1 MTEAMPT
8 TNTQDAAGRGR
19 LEPSQWRRWGRRLA
33 YGLLGL
39 FALSLVWAG
48 LYRFVPPPGTLL
60 MVQRDLAGETIN
72 YQWAS
77 YTEISPHLPLA
88 AIAAE
93 DWHFCRHWGFDL
105 GAIREAVNEARAGK
119 GLRGASTITQQ
130 TAKNS
135 FLWNGGGF
143 FRKVIEA
150 VYTVEITILW
160 SKRRTMEVYLNIAEF
175 GDGLFGVEAASRRR
189 FGKPAS
195 ELTRREAALL
205 VAVLPSPNRWRLDP
219 PTDYVR
225 GRARRILE
233 RMKVIENQGNNKCV
247 W

>member
-1 MTEAMPT
+1 MTK
-8 TNTQDAAGRGR
+8 TQNAARQSNAKR
-19 LEPSQWRRWGRRLA
+19 SKWRRWAQWTA

-39 FALSLVWAG
+39 FGLSVIWAG

-60 MVQRDLAGETIN
+60 MVQRNLAGEKIN
-72 YQWAS
+72 YQWS
-77 YTEISPHLPLA
+77 PYTAISPQLSLA

-130 TAKNS
+130 TAKNA

-143 FRKVIEA
+143 FRKAIEA

-160 SKRRTMEVYLNIAEF
+160 PKRRTMEVYLNIAEF
-175 GDGLFGVEAASRRR
+175 GDGLFGVEAASEAR

-205 VAVLPSPNRWRLDP
+205 VAVLPSPNRWQLDP
-219 PTDYVR
+219 PTEFVR
-225 GRARRILE
+225 GRARRILD